1 MGPGWK
7 ETSGSRNLQRTKN
20 PVGGRRIM
28 SVKRTTWL
36 VEILERA
43 KRNLAAEQHKAAGT
57 RLDLALT
64 IARELLK
71 RAQTYQKRDA
81 EKKK

>member
-1 MGPGWK
+1 
-7 ETSGSRNLQRTKN
+7 
-20 PVGGRRIM
+20 M

-43 KRNLAAEQHKAAGT
+43 KRNLAADQHKAAGT

-64 IARELLK
+64 IAQELLK
-71 RAQTYQKRDA
+71 RAQIYQKRDA

>member
-1 MGPGWK
+1 
-7 ETSGSRNLQRTKN
+7 
-20 PVGGRRIM
+20 M

-43 KRNLAAEQHKAAGT
+43 KRNLVAEQHKAAGT

-71 RAQTYQKRDA
+71 RAQIYQKRDA

>member
-1 MGPGWK
+1 
-7 ETSGSRNLQRTKN
+7 
-20 PVGGRRIM
+20 M

>member
-1 MGPGWK
+1 
-7 ETSGSRNLQRTKN
+7 
-20 PVGGRRIM
+20 M

-36 VEILERA
+36 VEILERS
-43 KRNLAAEQHKAAGT
+43 KRNLDADQHKAAGT

-71 RAQTYQKRDA
+71 RAKAYQKRDQDTKA
-81 EKKK
+81 VGKESK

>member
-1 MGPGWK
+1 
-7 ETSGSRNLQRTKN
+7 
-20 PVGGRRIM
+20 M

-43 KRNLAAEQHKAAGT
+43 KRNLAAEQHKAAET

>member
-1 MGPGWK
+1 LLYGLLIKSPK
-7 ETSGSRNLQRTKN
+7 IYSGKVVRA
-20 PVGGRRIM
+20 M

-43 KRNLAAEQHKAAGT
+43 KRNLDAGQHKAAGT

-64 IARELLK
+64 IGRELLK
-71 RAQTYQKRDA
+71 RAKGYQKRDMEA
-81 EKKK
+81 KK

>member
-1 MGPGWK
+1 
-7 ETSGSRNLQRTKN
+7 
-20 PVGGRRIM
+20 V

-43 KRNLAAEQHKAAGT
+43 KRNLAAEQYKAAGT

-64 IARELLK
+64 IAQELLK
-71 RAQTYQKRDA
+71 RAKAYQKRDMDTKA
-81 EKKK
+81 VGKESK

>member
-1 MGPGWK
+1 
-7 ETSGSRNLQRTKN
+7 
-20 PVGGRRIM
+20 M

-64 IARELLK
+64 IGRELLK
-71 RAQTYQKRDA
+71 RAQIYQKRDA
-81 EKKK
+81 DKKK

>member
-1 MGPGWK
+1 
-7 ETSGSRNLQRTKN
+7 
-20 PVGGRRIM
+20 M

-64 IARELLK
+64 IAQELLQ
-71 RAQTYQKRDA
+71 RAKAYQKRDQEA
-81 EKKK
+81 RK

>member
-1 MGPGWK
+1 
-7 ETSGSRNLQRTKN
+7 
-20 PVGGRRIM
+20 M

-43 KRNLAAEQHKAAGT
+43 KRNLVAEQYKAAGT

-64 IARELLK
+64 ISRELLK
-71 RAQTYQKRDA
+71 RAKRYQKRDM
-81 EKKK
+81 ESKK

>member
-1 MGPGWK
+1 M
-7 ETSGSRNLQRTKN
+7 
-20 PVGGRRIM
+20 V

-43 KRNLAAEQHKAAGT
+43 KRNLDAEQHKAAVT

-64 IARELLK
+64 IAQELLK
-71 RAQTYQKRDA
+71 RAKAYQKRDMEA
-81 EKKK
+81 KK

>member
-1 MGPGWK
+1 
-7 ETSGSRNLQRTKN
+7 
-20 PVGGRRIM
+20 M

-43 KRNLAAEQHKAAGT
+43 KQNLAAEQHKAAGT

-64 IARELLK
+64 IAQELLK
-71 RAQTYQKRDA
+71 RAKAYQKRDQEA
-81 EKKK
+81 KK

>member
-1 MGPGWK
+1 
-7 ETSGSRNLQRTKN
+7 
-20 PVGGRRIM
+20 M

-64 IARELLK
+64 IAQELLK
-71 RAQTYQKRDA
+71 RAKAYQKRDQEA
-81 EKKK
+81 RK

>member
-1 MGPGWK
+1 
-7 ETSGSRNLQRTKN
+7 
-20 PVGGRRIM
+20 VV
-28 SVKRTTWL
+28 SVKRITWL

>member
-1 MGPGWK
+1 M
-7 ETSGSRNLQRTKN
+7 
-20 PVGGRRIM
+20 VADM

-71 RAQTYQKRDA
+71 RAQIYQKRDA

>member
-1 MGPGWK
+1 LLYGLLVKSPK
-7 ETSGSRNLQRTKN
+7 VYSRKMVRA
-20 PVGGRRIM
+20 M

-71 RAQTYQKRDA
+71 RAQIYQKRDA

>member
-1 MGPGWK
+1 
-7 ETSGSRNLQRTKN
+7 
-20 PVGGRRIM
+20 M

-43 KRNLAAEQHKAAGT
+43 KRNLASEQHKAAGT

-71 RAQTYQKRDA
+71 RAQIYQKRDA

>member
-1 MGPGWK
+1 
-7 ETSGSRNLQRTKN
+7 
-20 PVGGRRIM
+20 
-28 SVKRTTWL
+28 L

-71 RAQTYQKRDA
+71 RAKGYQKRDMEA
-81 EKKK
+81 KK

>member
-1 MGPGWK
+1 
-7 ETSGSRNLQRTKN
+7 
-20 PVGGRRIM
+20 M

-43 KRNLAAEQHKAAGT
+43 KSNLAAEQHKAAGT

-71 RAQTYQKRDA
+71 RAQIYQKRDA

>member
-1 MGPGWK
+1 
-7 ETSGSRNLQRTKN
+7 
-20 PVGGRRIM
+20 VV

-57 RLDLALT
+57 RLDLSLT

-71 RAQTYQKRDA
+71 RAKGYQKRDMEA
-81 EKKK
+81 KK

>member
-1 MGPGWK
+1 
-7 ETSGSRNLQRTKN
+7 
-20 PVGGRRIM
+20 VV

-43 KRNLAAEQHKAAGT
+43 KRNLAAEQQKAAGT

-64 IARELLK
+64 IAQELLK
-71 RAQTYQKRDA
+71 RAKAYQKRDMEA
-81 EKKK
+81 RK